1 MHIERQRGDEH
12 DLVQQYF
19 AEIKKKPRL
28 SREQELALGAVK
40 DAGSNAWKQLN
51 NGSLLTRERESALAE
66 TMHAGDKARDQIVEG
81 HLLFVAKIARKYI
94 GHGLAYLDLIQ
105 AGNEALI
112 KAVDKYDYK
121 KGYRVVTYA
130 GKMVTWGIRAVLA
143 EQSRLIRYPQL
154 QRNKLRAFENIKHAP
169 DAEQLSDAEIATHM
183 GLSGQMVA
191 DLTALSHYTRVPLR
205 ETMPSPA
212 PSHTEV
218 IYAHKREQTR
228 RERVAEAVNAL
239 PDQQK
244 VIIVRRY
251 GLDGASEEIISLR
264 QLGEEQGVS
273 YEGIRQREKRAFRTL
288 QETLKDLPG
297 AWEKWSR

>member
-1 MHIERQRGDEH
+1 MHSERQRGDEH

-28 SREQELALGAVK
+28 SREQELTLGAVK
-40 DAGSNAWKQLN
+40 DAGFHAWKQLN
-51 NGSLLTRERESALAE
+51 NGSFLTRERESALAE
-66 TMHAGDKARDQIVEG
+66 TMHAGDKARVQMVEG
-81 HLLFVAKIARKYI
+81 HLLLVAKIARKYI

-112 KAVDKYDYK
+112 KAVDKYDYQ

-143 EQSRLIRYPQL
+143 EQSRLVRYPQL
-154 QRNKLRAFENIKHAP
+154 QRNTLRAFEHIKRAP
-169 DAEQLSDAEIATHM
+169 DAEQLSDAEMATKM

-205 ETMPSPA
+205 ETMPAPA
-212 PSHTEV
+212 PSHAEV
-218 IYAHKREQTR
+218 IYAHNREQTR

-251 GLDGASEEIISLR
+251 GLDGQSEEIISLR
-264 QLGEEQGVS
+264 HLGEEQGVS
-273 YEGIRQREKRAFRTL
+273 YEGIRQREKRALRTL